1 MRGALAPIPRLVAA
15 LAPAGCTGRVVAV
28 ALTTPGLAAEIPAR
42 LRRGFIGEP
51 SVAAE
56 IESCRPFFTPG
67 EVAAP
72 GQCSYLPDMTARLV
86 VPSGTPLSPGGIVLV
101 GERGF

>member
-1 MRGALAPIPRLVAA
+1 MRGALAPIPCLVAA

-28 ALTTPGLAAEIPAR
+28 AAEIPAR

-72 GQCSYLPDMTARLV
+72 GQCSYLPDMTARFV
-86 VPSGTPLSPGGIVLV
+86 VPSGTPLSPGDTVLA
-101 GERGF
+101 GARWF